1 MNGLQLRRREGT
13 LRQQIGAVLLLRSTC
28 NQTGYAFRQ
37 LSVVSVG
44 SLAQASRV

>member
-1 MNGLQLRRREGT
+1 MNRLKLRRREGT
-13 LRQQIGAVLLLRSTC
+13 LRQQMGAVLVLRSTC
-28 NQTGYAFRQ
+28 KHTGYAFWH